1 MTFGLACCAI
11 EMMAAGASR
20 YDMDRFGA
28 GAFRATPRQADL
40 MVVAGTVTYKMAS
53 RVRRLY
59 NMMPDPKYVIAM
71 GACTTGGGP
80 YFKWGYHVV
89 KGVDLVVPVDVYV
102 PGCPPRPESLLEGLM
117 RIQDKIM
124 GQKLAKNAGGT
135 GKMSDELPVPHHSG
149 YVSSA
154 VEDDGSLVYD
164 HQKVQS

>member
-1 MTFGLACCAI
+1 
-11 EMMAAGASR
+11 

-59 NMMPDPKYVIAM
+59 NMMPDPKFVIAM
-71 GACTTGGGP
+71 GACTVGGGP

-117 RIQDKIM
+117 RIQDKIR
-124 GQKLAKNAGGT
+124 GHRIAKQARTGG
-135 GKMSDELPVPHHSG
+135 GFGRPGIKVDDELPLPHHSG
-149 YVSSA
+149 YVLA
-154 VEDDGSLVYD
+154 PADLPPLTD
-164 HQKVQS
+164 HQKITG